1 LSKYLLLEISYLKTL
16 GKSNILVFTVEYW
29 QNYKRECHEVVCG
42 KSTRKYDFE
51 ILPFQFHL
59 GKKYFEFGTPDKE
72 GTDFAT
78 LSRLQLVNSG
88 MLIWWTKA
96 CGH

>member
-1 LSKYLLLEISYLKTL
+1 MLFSSTLLLKISYRKTL

-29 QNYKRECHEVVCG
+29 QNYKRECHEVVPG

-59 GKKYFEFGTPDKE
+59 GNKYFEFGTLDKE
-72 GTDFAT
+72 GANFAT
-78 LSRLQLVNSG
+78 
-88 MLIWWTKA
+88 
-96 CGH
+96 